1 MTGLFHGA
9 AEAGRVRDACMTARS
24 LVQIAELVAK
34 IADAIPHP
42 PTAPVQSLFETDA
55 RTDTEACDLADEL
68 EEAPSFASWPALLV
82 ILREV
87 APDGAE
93 ALVAAAEAAERAWDR
108 APELDVDAIL
118 AKAKAAAEAAANGAA
133 H

>member
-1 MTGLFHGA
+1 MGFKILKKSPKFGPCSA
-9 AEAGRVRDACMTARS
+9 FIRDEAVRRLRT
-24 LVQIAELVAK
+24 
-34 IADAIPHP
+34 DAI
-42 PTAPVQSLFETDA
+42 ETDA

-118 AKAKAAAEAAANGAA
+118 AKAKADAEAAANGVNGAA